1 MMDNMKIYEAGKT
14 VPAEA
19 KKTIGAGR
27 LKGVTEINPMWRI
40 RKLTEMFGPC
50 GIGWYYTVEREWLEP
65 TDTGEVA
72 AFVRIHLYIKPE
84 EQDEWS
90 KPIVGV
96 GGSAFVANEKNGP
109 RMSDEAYKMAQTDAL
124 SVACK
129 NLGIGATVYWEKVRP
144 SMARGAAILLRPQ
157 RLRRLKTILRRSNT
171 SVRIVASLLPHL
183 RRRRAGFCR
192 QLSAGKW
199 PVTRTSTA
207 SPVARTAAKKPGPR
221 RSKVW
226 RDLIRA

>member
-1 MMDNMKIYEAGKT
+1 MDNMKIYEAGKT

-19 KKTIGAGR
+19 KKTISAGR
-27 LKGVTEINPMWRI
+27 LKGFTDINPMWRI

-84 EQDEWS
+84 GQDEWS

-129 NLGIGATVYWEKVRP
+129 NLGIGATVYWDKGETKYGSWGGDTAP
-144 SMARGAAILLRPQ
+144 TAKATAIKDDPPPLEYKCADCGKPFAAF
-157 RLRRLKTILRRSNT
+157 TT
-171 SVRIVASLLPHL
+171 ASGRVLS
-183 RRRRAGFCR
+183 AAQCR
-192 QLSAGKW
+192 QMACDKNIDGIARCKDCREKAGTTKE
-199 PVTRTSTA
+199 
-207 SPVARTAAKKPGPR
+207 
-221 RSKVW
+221 
-226 RDLIRA
+226 